1 MRIFFLVKKGINI
14 IMKYKLKQMWRNIKV
29 YASLP
34 HFWILGIILVLSII
48 ACAISITCMEHNPFL
63 SSVFANIFAG
73 LITGIVISLI
83 STIKSITL
91 YRTECLIE
99 WLDSLHKDIL
109 EYISM
114 YQKMVFG
121 SQKDFDDDE
130 KLYNHIYDTLCC
142 GNNINVTISQG
153 RFNHSLPFDSYKYM
167 KNKFGYDAINCSK
180 NNEKLREQIMLL
192 DAKNVTKNELRNLFE
207 NMDRQL
213 KSLNGE
219 ILKHITNL
227 KIRKKAINIS
237 FM

>member
-1 MRIFFLVKKGINI
+1 M
-14 IMKYKLKQMWRNIKV
+14 
-29 YASLP
+29 
-34 HFWILGIILVLSII
+34 
-48 ACAISITCMEHNPFL
+48 
-63 SSVFANIFAG
+63 
-73 LITGIVISLI
+73 
-83 STIKSITL
+83 
-91 YRTECLIE
+91 
-99 WLDSLHKDIL
+99 
-109 EYISM
+109 
-114 YQKMVFG
+114 
-121 SQKDFDDDE
+121 
-130 KLYNHIYDTLCC
+130 
-142 GNNINVTISQG
+142 TISQG

-207 NMDRQL
+207 NMDRKL